1 VDASFVVA
9 LVVVALVGAAVLY
22 GRHLKRQ
29 RKRESLQR
37 LLAREP
43 SLVLTAAPCGLASD
57 SLPHRLTALPAGA
70 RRSGVRWGVTGPLTV
85 TVAGSPR
92 PVECASFQWWW
103 EERQT
108 QRTQHGTRTTYVEK
122 RTTAALLRLP
132 VPVPDAIVL
141 RPESVLGRVGITRGG
156 HQLESS
162 EFNRRFR
169 VECRDRTLTLHLL
182 DANLQQLLT
191 ASFPGRT
198 LELRGDLLALVG
210 TPDHRDPTLEGV
222 VGELPAVRQDV
233 ARVVAA
239 IPPAF
244 WRAVG
249 VNDA

>member
-1 VDASFVVA
+1 VDASFVIALVAVA
-9 LVVVALVGAAVLY
+9 LFGAAVLY
-22 GRHLKRQ
+22 GSHLKRQ
-29 RKRESLQR
+29 RKRESLRR
-37 LLAREP
+37 LLARDP
-43 SLVLTAAPCGLASD
+43 SLAVTAAPCGLAAD
-57 SLPHRLTALPAGA
+57 TLPHRLTALPAGE
-70 RRSGVRWGVTGPLTV
+70 RRRGVRWGVAGPLAI
-85 TVAGSPR
+85 TVAGTPR
-92 PVECASFQWWW
+92 SAECATFQWWW

-108 QRTQHGTRTTYVEK
+108 QHTRHGTRTTYVEK

-132 VPVPDAIVL
+132 VPAPDAIVL

-191 ASFPGRT
+191 AHFPGRT

-222 VGELPAVRQDV
+222 VGELPAVRQDL

-244 WRAVG
+244 WRALG
-249 VNDA
+249 VEDA

>member
-1 VDASFVVA
+1 VDASFVIA
-9 LVVVALVGAAVLY
+9 LVVVALFGAAVLY
-22 GRHLKRQ
+22 GSHLKRE
-29 RKRESLQR
+29 RKRASLQR
-37 LLAREP
+37 LLDREP
-43 SLVLTAAPCGLASD
+43 SLALTGAPFGITPDL
-57 SLPHRLTALPAGA
+57 LPHRLAALPAGA
-70 RRSGVRWGVTGPLTV
+70 RRSGLRWGVSGPLTV

-92 PVECASFQWWW
+92 AAECASFQWWW
-103 EERQT
+103 EERRT
-108 QRTQHGTRTTYVEK
+108 QQTQHGTRTTYVEK
-122 RTTAALLRLP
+122 RTTAVLLRLP
-132 VPVPDAIVL
+132 VPVPDDLVL

-182 DANLQQLLT
+182 DANLQRLLT
-191 ASFPGRT
+191 TDFPGRT

-210 TPDHRDPTLEGV
+210 SPDHRDPTLEGV
-222 VGELPAVRQDV
+222 VGELPAVRQDL

-249 VNDA
+249 IDDA

>member
-1 VDASFVVA
+1 VDVSSVVV

-22 GRHLKRQ
+22 GGHRKRQ
-29 RKRESLQR
+29 RKRESLRR

-43 SLVLTAAPCGLASD
+43 SLVLTAAPCGLGAD
-57 SLPHRLTALPAGA
+57 ALPHRLTVFPEGA
-70 RRSGVRWGVTGPLTV
+70 RRSGVRWGVTGPLAV
-85 TVAGSPR
+85 PVAGTPR

-103 EERQT
+103 EERRT
-108 QRTQHGTRTTYVEK
+108 QRTQHGTRTTYVER
-122 RTTAALLRLP
+122 RTTAVLLRLP
-132 VPVPDAIVL
+132 VPVPHAIVL

-191 ASFPGRT
+191 AHFPGRT
-198 LELRGDLLALVG
+198 VELRGDLLALVG
-210 TPDHRDPTLEGV
+210 SPDHRDPTLEGV

-249 VNDA
+249 VADA

>member
-1 VDASFVVA
+1 VDASFVIA
-9 LVVVALVGAAVLY
+9 LVVVGLVGAAVLY
-22 GRHLKRQ
+22 GSHLKRQ
-29 RKRESLQR
+29 RKRQALQR

-43 SLVLTAAPCGLASD
+43 SLVVTAAPCGLGAD
-57 SLPHRLTALPAGA
+57 TLPHRLAGLPAGA
-70 RRSGVRWGVTGPLTV
+70 RRCGVRWGVTGPLPV
-85 TVAGSPR
+85 TLSGTAQTA
-92 PVECASFQWWW
+92 ECAAFQWWW
-103 EERQT
+103 EERTT

-132 VPVPDAIVL
+132 VHVPDAIVL

-191 ASFPGRT
+191 AHFPGRT
-198 LELRGDLLALVG
+198 RERRGDLLALVG

-222 VGELPAVRQDV
+222 IGELPAVRQDL
-233 ARVVAA
+233 ARVAAA
-239 IPPAF
+239 IPPPF
-244 WRAVG
+244 WRALAVP
-249 VNDA
+249 DA

>member
-9 LVVVALVGAAVLY
+9 LLVVALFGAAVLY
-22 GRHLKRQ
+22 GKHLERQ
-29 RKRESLQR
+29 RKRASLGR
-37 LLAREP
+37 LLARDH
-43 SLVLTAAPCGLASD
+43 SLVITAAPCGLGAD
-57 SLPHRLTALPAGA
+57 ILPYRLTALPAGS

-85 TVAGSPR
+85 TVAGTPH

-108 QRTQHGTRTTYVEK
+108 QRTQHGTRTRYVEK
-122 RTTAALLRLP
+122 RTTATLLRLP

-191 ASFPGRT
+191 AHFPGRT

-233 ARVVAA
+233 ARIVAA

-244 WRAVG
+244 WRAIG
-249 VNDA
+249 VADA